1 MVTFSENLV
10 RADAIRHK
18 ERPAMPNRPTKSSAI
33 QRRQF
38 IQSAAAVGAG
48 FMILPSGVLRGADAP
63 SNKLN
68 VALLGTW
75 GRGEAHFG
83 AIASENV
90 VALCDVDED
99 HLAFGA
105 KRFPDAKHYVDWRKC
120 LEQKDLDAVIC
131 CTADHTHAFVA
142 NWAMNRGLHVFCEKP
157 LANTVEEARVVR
169 ATYLKNKDK
178 LATQCGTQRHAHPNF
193 NRVRE
198 LIRAGA
204 VGELSAVYVWGN
216 RQLRRDGY
224 LPAAGDPP
232 STLHYDLWIGPS
244 PFHPYNPG
252 YFSGTSGLNC
262 LQWNMYW
269 DFGSGQLGD
278 MGSHTM
284 DLAWNAID
292 AGLPTSAEATGEP
305 FNPEVTPVEMSATFE
320 HPANDWRP
328 AITVSWYQGG
338 AMPRSPRPYIDLNK
352 IGHGAMFKGSR
363 GFLIADFDT
372 RVLVPFGDNADLT
385 YYKSPKEEDV
395 IPPLGHFQKQWT
407 EACKGNL
414 KTSCDFDYSGTLI
427 EQMLLAHVAY
437 RVGQKIQY
445 DGASGRVTNSDEANA
460 LLSRKYRPGW
470 TLNG

>member
-1 MVTFSENLV
+1 MKKLNNATPEKTT
-10 RADAIRHK
+10 RK
-18 ERPAMPNRPTKSSAI
+18 TKI
-33 QRRQF
+33 QRRRF
-38 IQSAAAVGAG
+38 LRSVAAIGAG
-48 FMILPSGVLRGADAP
+48 WVILPSGVLRGAGAP

-83 AIASENV
+83 AISDENV
-90 VALCDVDED
+90 VALCDVDEE

-105 KRFPDAKHYVDWRKC
+105 KRFPNAKHYVDWRKC

-131 CTADHTHAFVA
+131 CTLDHTHAFVA
-142 NWAMNRGLHVFCEKP
+142 NWAMNRGLHIYCEKP

-178 LATQCGTQRHAHPNF
+178 LATQCGTQRHAKENF

-198 LIRAGA
+198 LIRDGA
-204 VGELSAVYVWGN
+204 IGDLSHVYVWGN
-216 RQLRRDGY
+216 RQLRRSGY

-232 STLHYDLWIGPS
+232 TTLHYDLWLGPAS
-244 PFHPYNPG
+244 FHPYNPG
-252 YFSGTSGLNC
+252 YFSGRSGLNC

-292 AGLPTSAEATGEP
+292 AGLPTSAVATGEAY
-305 FNPEVTPVEMSATFE
+305 NPEVTPVEMSATFE
-320 HPANDWRP
+320 HPANDWRGP
-328 AITVSWYQGG
+328 IGVSWYQGG
-338 AMPRSPRPYIDLNK
+338 AMPNSPRGYIDLKK
-352 IGHGAMFKGSR
+352 IGHGAMFKGSK
-363 GFLIADFDT
+363 GFVIADFDT
-372 RVLVPFGDNADLT
+372 RVLVPYGDSGDLT
-385 YYKSPKEEDV
+385 YYEPRSEDDV
-395 IPPLGHFQKQWT
+395 IPAMGHFQKEWT
-407 EACKGNL
+407 NACKGDL

-437 RVGQKIQY
+437 RVGEKIEY
-445 DGASGRVTNSDEANA
+445 DGATGRVTNNAEANA

-470 TLNG
+470 TLDG